1 MRKNIPN
8 LRKGLSKKPYK
19 LLRKEQKDINILI
32 KISMFLF

>member
-8 LRKGLSKKPYK
+8 LRKGLLKKTYK